1 MCPNN
6 NKKPIESRKQMFFTE
21 FIRYDSTYQTFDFK
35 FNDDFEA
42 LFDKKKCIK
51 LWVTYY
57 KVGSYR
63 YVGSTKMTLEN
74 KNNKGKSQ
82 DDFCC
87 FEGIN
92 YEKSYGIIRDKG
104 KVDKFQMQF
113 IKVKDSL
120 LVKLLESLL
129 KSKCCNQN

>member
-6 NKKPIESRKQMFFTE
+6 NKKPIESRKQIFFTD

-35 FNDDFEA
+35 FTDESEA

-51 LWVTYY
+51 LWVTNYRVGIY
-57 KVGSYR
+57 CYIGGTKV
-63 YVGSTKMTLEN
+63 TLEN
-74 KNNKGKSQ
+74 KNNKGKLQ

-87 FEGIN
+87 FEGNN
-92 YEKSYGIIRDKG
+92 YEKSYGILRDKG
-104 KVDKFQMQF
+104 KVDKFQMQD

-120 LVKLLESLL
+120 LVKTLECLL
-129 KSKCCNQN
+129 KPKCCN